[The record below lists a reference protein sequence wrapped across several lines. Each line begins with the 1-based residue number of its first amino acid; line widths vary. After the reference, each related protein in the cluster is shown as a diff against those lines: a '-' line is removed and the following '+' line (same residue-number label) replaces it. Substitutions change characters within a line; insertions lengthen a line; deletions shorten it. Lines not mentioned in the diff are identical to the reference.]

1 MNYTLNKTRCAKQI
15 SLIAILGAG
24 LTASTLSSQ
33 AATVIWETPVDI
45 TSVNDI
51 NIAGTLVSAGSWGT
65 TGAQDVTV
73 GTETITFAEMAAA
86 DLSPA
91 AWGVQSNAGLY
102 GGDTGDATFNA
113 VLDSNAWAGGT
124 DATRTFTLS
133 GLAVDQ
139 EYQVQF
145 FVSDDRDETSR
156 ARTVTFSAGNTSDS
170 LSYTGQYVIGSFT
183 TDAVTQSQSI
193 TISPS
198 AGEQF
203 ALNAY
208 VLRAIPEPS
217 SYAALLGL
225 GALALVSCR
234 RK

>member
-1 MNYTLNKTRCAKQI
+1 MNYTLNKTRYAKQI
-15 SLIAILGAG
+15 SLTAILGAG
-24 LTASTLSSQ
+24 LTASALSSQ

-86 DLSPA
+86 DFSPA
-91 AWGVQSNAGLY
+91 ANNVQSSAGLY

-113 VLDSNAWAGGT
+113 VLDSDAWAST
-124 DATRTFTLS
+124 STARTFTLS
-133 GLAVDQ
+133 GLTVDQ

-145 FVSDDRDETSR
+145 FVSDDRNGTTR

-170 LSYTGQYVIGSFT
+170 LSYTGQYTIGSFAA
-183 TDAVTQSQSI
+183 DAVTQSI

-198 AGEQF
+198 EGGQF

-208 VLRAIPEPS
+208 VLRAVPEPS